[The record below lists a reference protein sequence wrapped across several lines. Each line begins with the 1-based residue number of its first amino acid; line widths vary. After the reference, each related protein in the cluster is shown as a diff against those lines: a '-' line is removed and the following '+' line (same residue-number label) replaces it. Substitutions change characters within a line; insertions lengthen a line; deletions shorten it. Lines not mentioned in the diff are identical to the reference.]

1 MIGYKIV
8 KKYGSYFKP
17 VLRDYPNYFIGEYVS
32 VNPPY
37 WYYDSLAKCKLDK
50 TTFSDLKNICIIEI
64 DVRVN
69 DILEMFDN
77 SVCICKGFKPLRVIE

>member
-17 VLRDYPNYFIGEYVS
+17 VMRDYPNYFIGEYVN

-50 TTFSDLKNICIIEI
+50 SIFTDLKDICIIEI
-64 DVRVN
+64 YVNVN
-69 DILEMFDN
+69 DILQMFDN
-77 SVCICKGFKPLRVIE
+77 SVCICKRFKPLRVIE